1 MGWYKSVI
9 AKLASSYEAKVVKI
23 DAERIAR
30 RRLFFKGNTS
40 PNPDYIQNIVKE
52 VVSKL
57 ETQYGSLDKIRRASN
72 SENLDS
78 IIEKAVVEILPWN
91 NQKMA
96 SALYKKGGNRC
107 QSQTLKINYIIQTLG
122 QSKLD

>member
-9 AKLASSYEAKVVKI
+9 AKLASSYEAKIVKI

-30 RRLFFKGNTS
+30 RRLYFKGNTS
-40 PNPDYIQNIVKE
+40 PLPEYVAYIVKE

-57 ETQYGSLDKIRRASN
+57 ETQYGSIDKIRRASS

-78 IIEKAVVEILPWN
+78 IIEKAVVEILP
-91 NQKMA
+91 
-96 SALYKKGGNRC
+96 
-107 QSQTLKINYIIQTLG
+107 
-122 QSKLD
+122 